1 MTCEGCKA
9 LARVKAG
16 SQWAYFLC
24 TAEKPAQIIERVPI
38 RTKKHYAPVPRW
50 CRYRKDKPL

>member
-1 MTCEGCKA
+1 MNCHGCKY
-9 LARVKAG
+9 LAKVKAG

-50 CRYRKDKPL
+50 CRYRGE